1 MAPLRF
7 VDASVMLHAE
17 LDGIAVVSM
26 LQTLFDVMRHNS
38 EPEVG
43 VIVAAAAN
51 HTWHETTTGLTT
63 TAFRAEGAAELSD
76 ANAARY
82 DG

>member
-26 LQTLFDVMRHNS
+26 LQTFFDVMRHDS
-38 EPEVG
+38 KAEIR
-43 VIVAAAAN
+43 VIIASTAN
-51 HTWHETTTGLTT
+51 HTWHETTTSLAA